1 MVKPWI
7 ANDKIE
13 NSGEIFSRLGNV
25 TKLKDWCGHC
35 HDRCH
40 KVFPFTELGK
50 NLLSSAEVSLKL
62 KLIQS
67 CIPIKR

>member
-25 TKLKDWCGHC
+25 TKLKDWCGHSVMTGVTKFF
-35 HDRCH
+35 H
-40 KVFPFTELGK
+40 
-50 NLLSSAEVSLKL
+50 S
-62 KLIQS
+62 QS
-67 CIPIKR
+67 

>member
-1 MVKPWI
+1 MVKP
-7 ANDKIE
+7 
-13 NSGEIFSRLGNV
+13 GLQM
-25 TKLKDWCGHC
+25 TKLKIRWNFFKIRKRDETQGLMWAFC
-35 HDRCH
+35 HDKCH